1 MDIGLPKPLDELG
14 RIEGGAI
21 TNFYG
26 AAGTGKTN
34 LCLLACLE
42 CIRKGGKP
50 VFIDTEGGFSLERVK
65 QLVPNYKET
74 LDKITLLE
82 PKSFEEQ
89 GKIIR
94 SLQEKEFDMIVL
106 DSAVALYRLEY
117 ADPMKEA
124 IEPNREL
131 SKQLSVLS
139 NTAREKKMPVII
151 TSHVFR
157 SWETQKNEI
166 VGGDSVRYWSK
177 VIVFLERTGRTSER
191 KATII
196 KHRWVPE
203 GKSVK
208 FVIVQEGI
216 KPASGFKLF

>member
-1 MDIGLPKPLDELG
+1 MDIDLPKPLDELG
-14 RIEGGAI
+14 RVEGGAI

-34 LCLLACLE
+34 ICLLACLD

-50 VFIDTEGGFSLERVK
+50 IFIDTEGGFSLERLM
-65 QLVPNYKET
+65 QLVPNYKEI
-74 LDKITLLE
+74 LRKITLLE
-82 PKSFEEQ
+82 PKTFEEQ

-94 SLQEKEFDMIVL
+94 SLEGREFDLVIL

-117 ADPMKEA
+117 ADPLKEA
-124 IEPNREL
+124 LEANREL
-131 SKQLSVLS
+131 SKQLSILS
-139 NTAREKKMPVII
+139 NLAREMRIPVII

-157 SWETQKNEI
+157 NWETKKNEI
-166 VGGDSVRYWSK
+166 LGGDSIKYWSK
-177 VIVFLERTGRTSER
+177 VIVYLEKTGKTSER

-196 KHRWVPE
+196 KHRWIPE

-208 FVIVQEGI
+208 FVLVQEGI
-216 KPASGFKLF
+216 KPASAFKLF

>member
-1 MDIGLPKPLDELG
+1 M
-14 RIEGGAI
+14 
-21 TNFYG
+21 
-26 AAGTGKTN
+26 
-34 LCLLACLE
+34 
-42 CIRKGGKP
+42 
-50 VFIDTEGGFSLERVK
+50 
-65 QLVPNYKET
+65 
-74 LDKITLLE
+74 
-82 PKSFEEQ
+82 
-89 GKIIR
+89 
-94 SLQEKEFDMIVL
+94 